1 MNEFLLF
8 IEEHQTWLYFLIAF
22 IGLVYLRSAYLSY
35 RELRRAIFG
44 LERERAASRLV
55 RAGAM
60 LALVVAGWIAVFVI
74 ATITSPALPLSVRQT
89 PIPTVA
95 LLATPDTPEGAPDL
109 GSNTATPIQ
118 APEIDHS
125 GCLNE
130 SATIIS
136 PKDGDTVQG
145 TVRILGKA
153 NIPNFAF
160 YMVEYRRLDGDW
172 LTVSAGSDAICETC
186 EETEELGTWDTSLV
200 EPGFYGFRLVV
211 SDTAGN
217 APLPCEIQIR
227 IVPSS

>member
-8 IEEHQTWLYFLIAF
+8 VEEHQTWLYVFIAF
-22 IGLVYLRSAYLSY
+22 LGLVYLRSAYLSY
-35 RELRRAIFG
+35 KDMRRAIFG
-44 LERERAASRLV
+44 LERERASSRLV
-55 RAGAM
+55 RSGAM
-60 LALVVAGWIAVFVI
+60 LALVIAGWIAVFVI
-74 ATITSPALPLSVRQT
+74 ATFTSPALPLSVRES

-95 LLATPDTPEGAPDL
+95 LLATPEIVEGTSEP
-109 GSNTATPIQ
+109 GFSTATPIQ
-118 APEIDHS
+118 ASEIDRS

-130 SATIIS
+130 NATITS

-145 TVRILGKA
+145 IVVILGKA

-160 YMVEYRRLDGDW
+160 YKVEYRRLDGDW
-172 LTVSAGSDAICETC
+172 LTVSAGSDPICETC
-186 EETEELGTWDTSLV
+186 EETEELGTWDTRLV

-211 SDTAGN
+211 SDTVGN